1 MILPLSDKLKSKS
14 YINYVWVEI
23 LLCFNIGSGKT
34 LGTLLFPVS
43 STVKSLKCYVDYPG
57 PCEYVISVVKF

>member
-1 MILPLSDKLKSKS
+1 MILPLSDKLKSES

-23 LLCFNIGSGKT
+23 LLWFNIGSGKT

-43 STVKSLKCYVDYPG
+43 STVKSLTCYVDYPG
-57 PCEYVISVVKF
+57 PCE